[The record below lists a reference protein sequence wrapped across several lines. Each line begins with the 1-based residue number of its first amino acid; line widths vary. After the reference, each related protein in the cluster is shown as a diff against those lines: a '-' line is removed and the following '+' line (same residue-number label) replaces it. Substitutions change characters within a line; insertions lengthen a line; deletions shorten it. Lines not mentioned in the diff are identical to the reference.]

1 MAGEPSSR
9 SISYNALLTLS
20 LEYNRPGL
28 IDNIFTSAPFLAA
41 LYGAFGKKAKAK
53 KGIRLIDGG
62 ERIKV
67 NLMYGKNSTAK
78 SYSGYETLDV
88 TPQDGISAGFYDWK
102 QLAVSIAISRREERQ
117 NAGPGKIKDLME
129 AKTLQAEMS
138 LRDEINYQLL
148 GKNVS
153 SGAWY
158 AGTSVG
164 GSTYADLSPLGLF
177 LPKDPTASVSVGN
190 INQSTYSWWR
200 PQVVDGSAA
209 HGSKD
214 SGAMRGFACTTWA
227 ILKAALRFTYNACGK
242 GAGGFPDLVL
252 TDQLGYESYEASLD
266 DKTRYV
272 NSGGTPASPATLGFD
287 SVKLKGADMVWDEM
301 MPDIDSGYVYS
312 SASWGSSTFM
322 FLNTQFIELII
333 DSATNF
339 VNTPFVRPENQ
350 DARVAQIL
358 LMAEIVCAQRRKQG
372 LLYGVTAG
380 ITS

>member
-9 SISYNALLTLS
+9 TINYNALLTLS
-20 LEYNRPGL
+20 LEYMRPGL

-41 LYGAFGKKAKAK
+41 LYGAYGKKAKAK

-62 ERIKV
+62 ERIRIP
-67 NLMYGKNSTAK
+67 LMYGKNSTAK
-78 SYSGYETLDV
+78 SYSGYESLDV
-88 TPQDGISAGFYDWK
+88 TPQDGITAGFYDWK
-102 QLAVSIAISRREERQ
+102 QLAVSIAISRKEERQ

-129 AKTLQAEMS
+129 SKTLQAEMS
-138 LRDEINYQLL
+138 LRDEINLQLL
-148 GKNVS
+148 GKSVA

-158 AGTSVG
+158 AGTSFG
-164 GSTYADLSPLGLF
+164 GTAYADLTPIAQLI
-177 LPKDPTASVSVGN
+177 PKDPTASISIGN
-190 INQSTYSWWR
+190 INQSTYPWWR
-200 PQVVDGSAA
+200 PHSIDGSAA
-209 HGSKD
+209 HGGKD
-214 SGAMRGFACTTWA
+214 SGAERDFLCSTWA
-227 ILKAALRFTYNACGK
+227 ILRPALRYVYNACGK
-242 GAGGFPDLVL
+242 GGGGFPDLIL
-252 TDQLGYESYEASLD
+252 CDQLGYESYEASLD

-272 NSGGTPASPATLGFD
+272 AGGGTPPSPATLGFET
-287 SVKLKGADMVWDEM
+287 VKFKGADMVWDEM
-301 MPDIDSGYVYS
+301 MPDLDGGYRYD
-312 SASWGSSTFM
+312 SASWATSTFQ

-358 LMAEIVCAQRRKQG
+358 LMAEVVCAQRRKQG